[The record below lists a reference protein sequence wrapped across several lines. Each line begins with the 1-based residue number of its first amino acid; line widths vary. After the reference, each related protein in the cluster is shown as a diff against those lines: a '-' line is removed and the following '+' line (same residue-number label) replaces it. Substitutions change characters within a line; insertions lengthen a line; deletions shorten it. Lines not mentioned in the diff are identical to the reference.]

1 MKAEK
6 ELGEILRDQGNRITE
21 PRLRV
26 WEVLNG
32 ARGHMTVEEIVAEVH
47 RVDPSINTS
56 SVYRSLA
63 LFADLDLVRE
73 SQLGSDEGAR
83 WELAHPDDHFHLVCR
98 SCGEVD
104 HHEGDLVDQIREH
117 LSGGHQF
124 DAESVDL
131 VVTGLCSRC
140 AGSGEPSLT

>member
-1 MKAEK
+1 MKNNE
-6 ELGEILRDQGNRITE
+6 ELGLLLRDSGNRLTE

-26 WEVLNG
+26 WEVLNRSE
-32 ARGHMTVEEIVAEVH
+32 AHLTVEEIVAEVH
-47 RVDPSINTS
+47 RADPTINTS
-56 SVYRSLA
+56 SVYRTLA

-104 HHEGDLVDQIREH
+104 HHEGDLVNQIRDH
-117 LSGGHQF
+117 LSSGHGF
-124 DAESVDL
+124 AAEGVDL
-131 VVTGLCSRC
+131 VVTGLCENCSR
-140 AGSGEPSLT
+140 

>member
-1 MKAEK
+1 MVKRNED
-6 ELGEILRDQGNRITE
+6 LGLVLRDSGNRLTE

-26 WEVLNG
+26 WEVLN
-32 ARGHMTVEEIVAEVH
+32 RSDSHLTVEEIVAEVH
-47 RVDPSINTS
+47 RADPTINTS
-56 SVYRSLA
+56 SVYRTLA

-104 HHEGDLVDQIREH
+104 HHEGDLVDQIRDH
-117 LSGGHQF
+117 LRTGHGF
-124 DAESVDL
+124 AAEAVDL
-131 VVTGLCSRC
+131 VVTGVCPACSK
-140 AGSGEPSLT
+140 S

>member
-1 MKAEK
+1 MEPMKVEK

-32 ARGHMTVEEIVAEVH
+32 AHGHMTVEEIVAEVH

-124 DAESVDL
+124 NAESVDL
-131 VVTGLCSRC
+131 VVTGLCSKC
-140 AGSGEPSLT
+140 S